1 MCRMFVFVSVVSDSS
16 RKGTSKPR
24 KRARTNSSAGR
35 DAPSDTSNE
44 GKENSCMPDK
54 ISLVDKSSSL
64 SKRQPQQDPVAAEKD
79 TARTSPTEPVSKRTR
94 ITHPGYC
101 ITVIGCRD
109 DVNDPE
115 WVGNGRLIHKVTK
128 TVFVDQTISPFGV

>member
-1 MCRMFVFVSVVSDSS
+1 MFVFVSVVSDSS

-24 KRARTNSSAGR
+24 KRVRTNSSAGR
-35 DAPSDTSNE
+35 DAPSDTPNA
-44 GKENSCMPDK
+44 GKENSCTPAK
-54 ISLVDKSSSL
+54 ISSVDKSSSL
-64 SKRQPQQDPVAAEKD
+64 SKRQPQQDSVAAAPD
-79 TARTSPTEPVSKRTR
+79 ATRVSPTEPVSKRPR

-128 TVFVDQTISPFGV
+128 TVVFVDQTISPFGV